1 LFPILYK
8 KDETDFTHN
17 GLGIM
22 ADTISV
28 MVTEELNGVC
38 ELKIKYDASGSL
50 FNIIDYELII
60 KVKSNDTQEPQL
72 FRIYDY
78 EKDQESDS
86 IAIYAQHIT
95 YDLAGNFIESLEV
108 ENQSAIYAMEQIEEN
123 LAYPTQFNFTSDKE
137 NLSSTALKK
146 LNPLQAIAGVEG
158 SLLDVWGGEIER
170 DNFNISLKSRRGNDN
185 GVKISWRKNLT
196 GLNAKFNIEGV
207 ITGIYP
213 FKKLE
218 DGTEVY
224 LPEKYVYSSE
234 ANKYQYK
241 RIISVDFASDETV
254 TSVDTL
260 RTAAEKYFDTG
271 DKDKAKV
278 SMTVKFEPLWQT
290 EEYKGVANLER
301 VGLGDTVLVDNERL
315 NITATAKVIK
325 IEFNVITEK
334 NESVE
339 IGDVK
344 AKYTSAVNNSINTAV
359 KDAVKEF
366 PTKSFLSNAI
376 DSATSKI
383 TGNSGGNILLYPK
396 DHPQE
401 LFIMD
406 TEDVNTAVHVW
417 RFNLSG
423 LGYSSNGVNGPFEVA
438 ITADGHIVAKFVDTG
453 ELNTEILKTATIE
466 SSDGTLSISLG
477 DNKIIVTHS
486 DGSKTELSGS
496 GANKVINDASYAYHS
511 MMYVGV
517 AIIPDS
523 QNDIIVQL
531 PDEFKNRQFTAVAQA
546 ASLQNLAEG
555 FVLKTYEV
563 IVDSESTD
571 YENAS
576 IKIKGTC
583 IATEIANPSNSPKI
597 DFQIT
602 YVVTA

>member
-1 LFPILYK
+1 MIPVLYK

-22 ADTISV
+22 IDTISAL
-28 MVTEELNGVC
+28 VTEELNGAY
-38 ELKIKYDASGSL
+38 ELKMKYDASGRLLS
-50 FNIIDYELII
+50 IIDYEMII

-86 IAIYAQHIT
+86 ITIYAQHIT
-95 YDLAGNFIESLEV
+95 YDLSGNFIEALEV
-108 ENQSAIYAMEQIEEN
+108 ENQSAIYAMEQIESN
-123 LAYPTQFNFTSDKE
+123 LAYPTQFNFTSDKG
-137 NLSSTALKK
+137 NLSSTTLKK
-146 LNPLQAIAGVEG
+146 VNLLQAIAGVDG
-158 SLLDVWGGEIER
+158 SLLDIWGGEIER

-185 GVKISWRKNLT
+185 GVRISWRKNLT
-196 GLNAKFNIEGV
+196 GLNAKFNIEDI

-218 DGTEVY
+218 DGTEIS
-224 LPEKYVYSSE
+224 LPEKYIYSPE
-234 ANKYQYK
+234 VFKYQFK

-254 TSVDTL
+254 TNVDTL
-260 RTAAEKYFDTG
+260 RTAAEKYFSTS

-325 IEFNVITEK
+325 IEFNVVTEK

-359 KDAVKEF
+359 KDAVKEL

-376 DSATSKI
+376 DIATSKI

-396 DHPQE
+396 DNPQE
-401 LFIMD
+401 IFIMD
-406 TEDVNTAVHVW
+406 TEDVNTAVNVW

-423 LGYSSNGVNGPFEVA
+423 FGHSSNGVNGPFEVA
-438 ITADGHIVAKFVDTG
+438 ITADGHIVANFVDAG
-453 ELNTEILKTATIE
+453 EMDAGILKVGTMK

-496 GANKVINDASYAYHS
+496 GANKIINNTNYAYHS

-531 PDEFKNRQFTAVAQA
+531 PDEFKNKQFTAIAQA
-546 ASLQNLAEG
+546 ASLQNLTEG
-555 FVLKTYEV
+555 FALKTYEV

-571 YENAS
+571 YENAR

-583 IATEIANPSNSPKI
+583 IATEIAHTSNSPKI